1 MLYAIRR
8 GDLRSFAPTM
18 NSIEEERSY
27 TERIWIK
34 WRHET
39 RDLPVP
45 TSADCRQQKLSR
57 VKAMLDDGVPIKDI
71 AKKLGYSPRGLKLA
85 LEMDAAENGTG
96 IADVSG
102 VATPVL
108 GTGPTVMA
116 ELVPTPR
123 SNPHVT

>member
-1 MLYAIRR
+1 
-8 GDLRSFAPTM
+8 
-18 NSIEEERSY
+18 
-27 TERIWIK
+27 
-34 WRHET
+34 
-39 RDLPVP
+39 
-45 TSADCRQQKLSR
+45 
-57 VKAMLDDGVPIKDI
+57 MLDDGVLIKDI
-71 AKKLGYSPRGLKLA
+71 AKTLGHSPSGLKLA
-85 LEMDAAENGTG
+85 LGMDAAENSTE